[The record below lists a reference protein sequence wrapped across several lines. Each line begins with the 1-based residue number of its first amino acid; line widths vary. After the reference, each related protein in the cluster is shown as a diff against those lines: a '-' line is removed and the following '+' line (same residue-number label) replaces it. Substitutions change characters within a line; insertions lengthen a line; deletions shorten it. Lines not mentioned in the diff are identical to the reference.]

1 MERIMHTL
9 PCRLL
14 LLGFLA
20 GAAPALTAAAAETSF
35 DMDDG
40 LVIEWDDDRYV
51 SMGGRIHYDIA
62 RYDDDV
68 TVLEDEQDFRRARA
82 ILRARY
88 DDWQFRAD
96 YDVGIVEGWRN
107 LYVRYRGWSRK
118 RLTVGNQVAPF
129 SLDDLASSNDLA
141 FMERSLASALSPGML
156 TGVSLRAWGDDWSA
170 TAGVFG
176 DELSD
181 LDRRTV
187 DGTSV
192 IGRVTW
198 APIRKKRRVLHLGL
212 AQEYRSVDS
221 NEDVRIRSRPESRL
235 TDERLVNSDRLA
247 GVDALWTT
255 GIEFMG
261 ILDNLRLQSE
271 FMRMGLSGG
280 PNEADFTG
288 GYVQAGWIV
297 TGERYRYSR
306 SRGVPTSVRPKGDW
320 GALELSAR
328 YSTLDLEDGPV
339 TGGEQSQITAAVSL
353 YLNEQLRVSVN
364 YSRYDAAPNPDGI
377 DEDGSILMFRFQA
390 AL

>member
-1 MERIMHTL
+1 MHSL
-9 PCRLL
+9 SCRVLL
-14 LLGFLA
+14 FAFLA
-20 GAAPALTAAAAETSF
+20 GLLPALTAGAAETSF
-35 DMDDG
+35 DLEDG
-40 LVIEWDDDRYV
+40 AEVEWDDDRYLRL
-51 SMGGRIHYDIA
+51 GGRIHYDVA
-62 RYDDDV
+62 RFDDDV
-68 TVLEDEQDFRRARA
+68 TLLEDEQDFRRARA

-96 YDVGIVEGWRN
+96 YDFGIVEGWRN
-107 LYVRYRGWSRK
+107 LYVRYRGWDRK
-118 RLTVGNQVAPF
+118 RLTIGNQVAPF

-141 FMERSLASALSPGML
+141 FLERSLTSALSPGML

-187 DGTSV
+187 EGTSV

-198 APIRKKRRVLHLGL
+198 APVRKKRRVLHLGL

-221 NEDVRIRSRPESRL
+221 NEEVRIRARPESRL
-235 TDERLVNSDRLA
+235 TDERLVNTDRLP

-255 GIEFMG
+255 GLEFMG
-261 ILDNLRLQSE
+261 ILDNVRLQSE

-288 GYVQAGWIV
+288 GYVQAGWVV

-306 SRGVPTSVRPKGDW
+306 SRGVPTAVRPKGDW
-320 GALELSAR
+320 GALEVSAR
-328 YSTLDLEDGPV
+328 YSTLDLDDGPV
-339 TGGEQSQITAAVSL
+339 TGGKQSQITAAVSW
-353 YLNEQLRVSVN
+353 YMSEQLRVSVN
-364 YSRYDAAPNPDGI
+364 YSRYDASPNLDGI

>member
-1 MERIMHTL
+1 MHTL

>member
-1 MERIMHTL
+1 MHTL

-20 GAAPALTAAAAETSF
+20 GAAPTFTAAAAETSF
-35 DMDDG
+35 SLEDG
-40 LVIEWDDDRYV
+40 LEIEWDDDRYL
-51 SMGGRIHYDIA
+51 SMGGRIHYDVA

-118 RLTVGNQVAPF
+118 RLTIGNQVAPF
-129 SLDDLASSNDLA
+129 SLDELTSSNDLA
-141 FMERSLASALSPGML
+141 MMERSLASALSPAML
-156 TGVSLRAWGDDWSA
+156 TGISLRTWGDDWSA

-176 DELSD
+176 NELSD

-221 NEDVRIRSRPESRL
+221 NEDVRIRARPESRL
-235 TDERLVNSDRLA
+235 TDERLVNTDRLA

-255 GIEFMG
+255 GVEFMG
-261 ILDNLRLQSE
+261 ILDNVRLQSE
-271 FMRMGLSGG
+271 FMRMGLRGG

-288 GYVQAGWIV
+288 GYVQAGWVV

-364 YSRYDAAPNPDGI
+364 YSRYDAAPNLDGI

>member
-1 MERIMHTL
+1 MHTL

-51 SMGGRIHYDIA
+51 RMGGRIHYDIA

>member
-1 MERIMHTL
+1 MHSL
-9 PCRLL
+9 PCRVLL
-14 LLGFLA
+14 IAFLA
-20 GAAPALTAAAAETSF
+20 GLLPALTAGAAETSF
-35 DMDDG
+35 DLDDG
-40 LVIEWDDDRYV
+40 AEVEWDDDRYLRF
-51 SMGGRIHYDIA
+51 GGRIHYDVA
-62 RYDDDV
+62 RFDDDV
-68 TVLEDEQDFRRARA
+68 TLLEDEQDFRRARA

-88 DDWQFRAD
+88 DDWEFRAD

-107 LYVRYRGWSRK
+107 LYVRYRGWNRK
-118 RLTVGNQVAPF
+118 RLTIGNQVAPF

-141 FMERSLASALSPGML
+141 FLERSLTSALSPGML
-156 TGVSLRAWGDDWSA
+156 TGISLRTWGDDWSA

-187 DGTSV
+187 EGTSV

-221 NEDVRIRSRPESRL
+221 NEEVRIRARPESRL
-235 TDERLVNSDRLA
+235 TDERLVNTDRLP

-255 GIEFMG
+255 GLEFMG

-271 FMRMGLSGG
+271 YMRMGLSGG
-280 PNEADFTG
+280 ANEADLTG
-288 GYVQAGWIV
+288 GYVQAGWVV

-306 SRGVPTSVRPKGDW
+306 SRGVPTAIRPKGDW
-320 GALELSAR
+320 GALEVSAR

-339 TGGEQSQITAAVSL
+339 TGGKQSQITAAVSW
-353 YLNEQLRVSVN
+353 YMNEQLRFSVN
-364 YSRYDAAPNPDGI
+364 YSLYDASPNLDGI

>member
-1 MERIMHTL
+1 MHTL

-364 YSRYDAAPNPDGI
+364 YSRYDAAPNLDGI

>member
-1 MERIMHTL
+1 MHTL
-9 PCRLL
+9 TCRSLPFGLL
-14 LLGFLA
+14 CGLLVTAL
-20 GAAPALTAAAAETSF
+20 PALANAADTSF
-35 DMDDG
+35 TLDDG
-40 LVIEWDDDRYV
+40 AKVEWDDDRYLRL
-51 SMGGRIHYDIA
+51 GGRIHYDMA

-68 TVLEDEQDFRRARA
+68 TRLEDDQDFRRARA

-96 YDVGIVEGWRN
+96 YDVGIVDGWRN

-118 RLTVGNQVAPF
+118 RLTIGNQVAPF
-129 SLDDLASSNDLA
+129 SLDDLVSSNDLTS
-141 FMERSLASALSPGML
+141 MERSLASALSPGML
-156 TGVSLRAWGDDWSA
+156 TGVSLRAWGADWSA

-198 APIRKKRRVLHLGL
+198 APVREKRRVLHLGL

-221 NEDVRIRSRPESRL
+221 NEDVRIRARPEARL
-235 TDERLVNSDRLA
+235 TDERLVNTDRLA
-247 GVDALWTT
+247 GVDSLWTT
-255 GIEFMG
+255 GLELMG
-261 ILDNLRLQSE
+261 ILDNVRLQSE
-271 FMRMGLSGG
+271 FVRMGLSGG

-320 GALELSAR
+320 GALELAVR

-339 TGGEQSQITAAVSL
+339 TGGEQSQVTAAVSL
-353 YLNEQLRVSVN
+353 YLNENLRVSVN
-364 YSRYDAAPNPDGI
+364 YSRYDAAPNLDGI

>member
-1 MERIMHTL
+1 MHRSL
-9 PCRLL
+9 CRCLL
-14 LLGFLA
+14 FVFLA
-20 GAAPALTAAAAETSF
+20 GALPALDAVAAETAF
-35 DMDDG
+35 TLEDG
-40 LVIEWDDDRYV
+40 AEVAWDDDRYLRL
-51 SMGGRIHYDIA
+51 GGRIHYDVA
-62 RYDDDV
+62 RYDSDV
-68 TVLEDEQDFRRARA
+68 TVLEDAQDFRRARA

-96 YDVGIVEGWRN
+96 YDVGIVEGWRS

-118 RLTVGNQVAPF
+118 RLTIGNQVAPF
-129 SLDDLASSNDLA
+129 SLDELMSSNDFTYL
-141 FMERSLASALSPGML
+141 ERSLASALNPGML
-156 TGVSLRAWGDDWSA
+156 TGVSLRTWGDDWSA

-181 LDRRTV
+181 LDRRTA

-221 NEDVRIRSRPESRL
+221 NEDVRIRARPESRL
-235 TDERLVNSDRLA
+235 TDERLIDTDRLA
-247 GVDALWTT
+247 GVDTVWTT
-255 GIEFMG
+255 GLEVMG
-261 ILDNLRLQSE
+261 ILDNVRLQSE
-271 FMRMGLSGG
+271 FMRMALSGG
-280 PNEADFTG
+280 PNEADFAG

-306 SRGVPTSVRPKGDW
+306 SRGVPTSVRPTGDW
-320 GALELSAR
+320 GALEFSAR

-353 YLNEQLRVSVN
+353 YLNEYLRVSVN
-364 YSRYDAAPNPDGI
+364 YSIYDAAPNRDGI